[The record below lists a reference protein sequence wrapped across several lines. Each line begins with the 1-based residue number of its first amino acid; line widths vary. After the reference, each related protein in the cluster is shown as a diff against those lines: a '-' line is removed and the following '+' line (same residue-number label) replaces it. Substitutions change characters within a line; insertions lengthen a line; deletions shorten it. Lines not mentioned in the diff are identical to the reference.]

1 MEIIIF
7 IAVVVGAALLWNGYV
22 KAKKADSDNA
32 IDSWIPGGPGKNSDQ
47 HPLAQF
53 NKSTADA
60 DKPWP
65 YGEKV
70 AEGKIHV
77 KPADVAPG
85 KSADDRVEA
94 AAPQCGCGRSPTGF
108 CVGLHKLSAEEWAVS
123 DQNPNKAS
131 VADVTADNKAKAVA
145 KAKKAPAKKPAAK
158 KPAAAKRAPA
168 KKKST

>member
-1 MEIIIF
+1 MEFIIF

-22 KAKKADSDNA
+22 RTKKTESDDA
-32 IDSWIPGGPGKNSDQ
+32 IDKWIPGGPGKNPDQ

-53 NKSTADA
+53 NTGA

-77 KPADVAPG
+77 KSADVAG
-85 KSADDRVEA
+85 SQNRVEA
-94 AAPQCGCGRSPTGF
+94 TAPQCGCGRSPTGF
-108 CVGLHKLSAEEWAVS
+108 CVGLHKLTAEEWAMS

-131 VADVTADNKAKAVA
+131 VADVTADNKAAAVA
-145 KAKKAPAKKPAAK
+145 KVKKAPAKKTADKKPVAKKAPAKK
-158 KPAAAKRAPA
+158 
-168 KKKST
+168 KST

>member
-22 KAKKADSDNA
+22 KAKKADSDQT
-32 IDSWIPGGPGKNSDQ
+32 IDNWQPPK
-47 HPLAQF
+47 AE
-53 NKSTADA
+53 

-77 KPADVAPG
+77 KPSDVAPG

-94 AAPQCGCGRSPTGF
+94 TAP
-108 CVGLHKLSAEEWAVS
+108 AVE
-123 DQNPNKAS
+123 PAP
-131 VADVTADNKAKAVA
+131 
-145 KAKKAPAKKPAAK
+145 AKKAPAKKPAAK
-158 KPAAAKRAPA
+158 TVAAKVPAKRAPA

>member
-1 MEIIIF
+1 MEFIIF
-7 IAVVVGAALLWNGYV
+7 IAFVVLAVLLWNGYV
-22 KAKKADSDNA
+22 RTKKTESDNA
-32 IDSWIPGGPGKNSDQ
+32 IDSWIPGGPGKDPSK

-53 NKSTADA
+53 NTGA

-77 KPADVAPG
+77 KSADVAG
-85 KSADDRVEA
+85 SQNRVEA
-94 AAPQCGCGRSPTGF
+94 TAPQCGCGRSPTGF
-108 CVGLHKLSAEEWAVS
+108 CVGLHKLTTEEWAMS

-131 VADVTADNKAKAVA
+131 VADVTADNKAAAVA
-145 KAKKAPAKKPAAK
+145 KVKKAPAKKTADK
-158 KPAAAKRAPA
+158 KPAVKKAPA

>member
-1 MEIIIF
+1 
-7 IAVVVGAALLWNGYV
+7 VVAALLWSGYI
-22 KAKKADSDNA
+22 KTKKAESDHA
-32 IDSWIPGGPGKNSDQ
+32 LDSWKPIS
-47 HPLAQF
+47 
-53 NKSTADA
+53 S

-65 YGEKV
+65 YGEKI

-94 AAPQCGCGRSPTGF
+94 TAPQCGCGRSPTGF
-108 CVGLHKLSAEEWAVS
+108 CVGLHKLTAEEWAVS

-131 VADVTADNKAKAVA
+131 VADVTAENKQKAVA
-145 KAKKAPAKKPAAK
+145 KVKKAPAKKTADK
-158 KPAAAKRAPA
+158 KPAAKRAPA

>member
-7 IAVVVGAALLWNGYV
+7 IAVVVVAALLWSGYI
-22 KAKKADSDNA
+22 KTKKAESDHA
-32 IDSWIPGGPGKNSDQ
+32 LDSWKPIS
-47 HPLAQF
+47 
-53 NKSTADA
+53 S

-65 YGEKV
+65 YGEKI

-85 KSADDRVEA
+85 KSVDDRVEA
-94 AAPQCGCGRSPTGF
+94 TAPQCGCGRSPTGF
-108 CVGLHKLSAEEWAVS
+108 CVGLHKLTAEEWAVS

-131 VADVTADNKAKAVA
+131 VADVTAENKQKAVA
-145 KAKKAPAKKPAAK
+145 KVKKAPAKKTADK
-158 KPAAAKRAPA
+158 KPAAKRAPA

>member
-7 IAVVVGAALLWNGYV
+7 IAVVVVAALLWSGYI
-22 KAKKADSDNA
+22 KTKKAESDHA
-32 IDSWIPGGPGKNSDQ
+32 LDSWKPIS
-47 HPLAQF
+47 
-53 NKSTADA
+53 S

-65 YGEKV
+65 YGEKI

-94 AAPQCGCGRSPTGF
+94 TAPQCGCGRSPTGF
-108 CVGLHKLSAEEWAVS
+108 CVGLHKLTAEEWAVS

-131 VADVTADNKAKAVA
+131 VAEVTADNKAAAVA
-145 KAKKAPAKKPAAK
+145 KVKKAPAKKTAAK
-158 KPAAAKRAPA
+158 PVAKAPAKKTPA

>member
-32 IDSWIPGGPGKNSDQ
+32 IDSWIPGGPGKNPDQ

-60 DKPWP
+60 DNPWP

-77 KPADVAPG
+77 KSSDVAPG

-94 AAPQCGCGRSPTGF
+94 PAPT
-108 CVGLHKLSAEEWAVS
+108 VADATAE
-123 DQNPNKAS
+123 NKA
-131 VADVTADNKAKAVA
+131 AAVA
-145 KAKKAPAKKPAAK
+145 KIKKPAAK
-158 KPAAAKRAPA
+158 KTAAKKTAAKPAAA

>member
-32 IDSWIPGGPGKNSDQ
+32 IDKWIPSGPGKNPDQ

-53 NKSTADA
+53 NKSTAD
-60 DKPWP
+60 KPWP
-65 YGEKV
+65 YGEKLP
-70 AEGKIHV
+70 EGKIHV
-77 KPADVAPG
+77 KTTDVSG
-85 KSADDRVEA
+85 SENRVEA
-94 AAPQCGCGRSPTGF
+94 TAPQCGCGRSPTGF
-108 CVGLHKLSAEEWAVS
+108 CVGLHKLTAEEWAVS

-131 VADVTADNKAKAVA
+131 VADVTADNKAAAVA
-145 KAKKAPAKKPAAK
+145 KVKKAPAKKTADK
-158 KPAAAKRAPA
+158 KPAVKKAPA